1 MAAVINDKSKS
12 MKACQLLGQGFNRL
26 MKGSLDDFF
35 LELGVPDEWSI
46 SDHAATLTAS
56 TFDEQMKMFEDADIG
71 LKWQW
76 FTDFENDEYFE
87 RNEETGLYVAK
98 VDIRPCQT

>member
-1 MAAVINDKSKS
+1 
-12 MKACQLLGQGFNRL
+12 
-26 MKGSLDDFF
+26 
-35 LELGVPDEWSI
+35 
-46 SDHAATLTAS
+46 
-56 TFDEQMKMFEDADIG
+56 MKMFEDADIG

-98 VDIRPCQT
+98 VDIRPC